1 MISQAFYYS
10 RARQQTKKRQL
21 IDHQLSFSFS
31 CAQDKNNDILLRYT
45 NKRKNVRIATYT
57 HVFFMLKHYSCG
69 TNFSIICV
77 FYRKL
82 MIDSS
87 GSIRFKAEPLHEAA
101 AGQ

>member
-1 MISQAFYYS
+1 MGRQKILNYYKKKGRIS
-10 RARQQTKKRQL
+10 
-21 IDHQLSFSFS
+21 
-31 CAQDKNNDILLRYT
+31 
-45 NKRKNVRIATYT
+45 IALGLPMA
-57 HVFFMLKHYSCG
+57 VACFFMLKHYSCG